1 MDLLKRTWAEI
12 DLDHLE
18 YNYHQLRGHVA
29 DGCRFLGVVKADA
42 CTVTGPCRSAIRW
55 RSWGR
60 IISAVSNLEE
70 AVQLRRAAVRLPVLL
85 LGYTPPRYA
94 AEMAQMNVHQEI
106 HSLEYAQRLSQRLEG
121 TGLRLPVHW
130 KVDTGMSRLGVS
142 AEDPAKALDELLQI
156 ASLPNLAP
164 TGVFT
169 HFSVAD
175 SLDPA
180 DQAYTQGQFARF
192 QAVCQGLADAGY
204 CDLIRHC
211 ANSGATIQY
220 PDYALDMIR
229 PGIATYGLSPEPVLA
244 DQLPLRPVMTLR
256 TTVSQVREY
265 EAGTYIS
272 YGRTYCTPAPRRVA
286 VLPIGYADGLPRRLS
301 NQVSFLVG
309 GKQAPV
315 IGRICMDMCM
325 VDVSEAGP
333 VGVGDEVVVFGPV
346 PGANRCDDLATQL
359 DTISYEL
366 TCDINKRMT
375 RLYFQGGRQVGILQ
389 YIV

>member
-18 YNYHQLRGHVA
+18 YNYHQLRGYVA

-42 CTVTGPCRSAIRW
+42 YGHGAVQVSHTLEELGADYL
-55 RSWGR
+55 
-60 IISAVSNLEE
+60 AVSNLEE

-204 CDLIRHC
+204 CNLIRHC

-229 PGIATYGLSPEPVLA
+229 PGIATYGLSPEPALA
-244 DQLPLRPVMTLR
+244 DRLPLRPVMTLR

-301 NQVSFLVG
+301 NRVSFLVG

-346 PGANRCDDLATQL
+346 PGANRCDDLAAQL

>member
-1 MDLLKRTWAEI
+1 MWQTAAGSWASS
-12 DLDHLE
+12 
-18 YNYHQLRGHVA
+18 R
-29 DGCRFLGVVKADA
+29 RMR
-42 CTVTGPCRSAIRW
+42 TVTGPCRSSHTLEELGADYL
-55 RSWGR
+55 
-60 IISAVSNLEE
+60 AVSNLEE

-220 PDYALDMIR
+220 PDYALDTRSAPASR
-229 PGIATYGLSPEPVLA
+229 PTASARSPCW
-244 DQLPLRPVMTLR
+244 R
-256 TTVSQVREY
+256 TS
-265 EAGTYIS
+265 
-272 YGRTYCTPAPRRVA
+272 C
-286 VLPIGYADGLPRRLS
+286 
-301 NQVSFLVG
+301 
-309 GKQAPV
+309 
-315 IGRICMDMCM
+315 
-325 VDVSEAGP
+325 
-333 VGVGDEVVVFGPV
+333 
-346 PGANRCDDLATQL
+346 RCAR
-359 DTISYEL
+359 S
-366 TCDINKRMT
+366 
-375 RLYFQGGRQVGILQ
+375 
-389 YIV
+389 

>member
-42 CTVTGPCRSAIRW
+42 YGHGAVQVSHTLEELGADYL
-55 RSWGR
+55 
-60 IISAVSNLEE
+60 AVSNLEE

-229 PGIATYGLSPEPVLA
+229 RLALDLAQPGCRAFA
-244 DQLPLRPVMTLR
+244 
-256 TTVSQVREY
+256 
-265 EAGTYIS
+265 AGTPANFT
-272 YGRTYCTPAPRRVA
+272 GDTPV
-286 VLPIGYADGLPRRLS
+286 
-301 NQVSFLVG
+301 
-309 GKQAPV
+309 K
-315 IGRICMDMCM
+315 
-325 VDVSEAGP
+325 DV
-333 VGVGDEVVVFGPV
+333 
-346 PGANRCDDLATQL
+346 
-359 DTISYEL
+359 
-366 TCDINKRMT
+366 
-375 RLYFQGGRQVGILQ
+375 
-389 YIV
+389 

>member
-1 MDLLKRTWAEI
+1 
-12 DLDHLE
+12 
-18 YNYHQLRGHVA
+18 
-29 DGCRFLGVVKADA
+29 
-42 CTVTGPCRSAIRW
+42 
-55 RSWGR
+55 
-60 IISAVSNLEE
+60 
-70 AVQLRRAAVRLPVLL
+70 
-85 LGYTPPRYA
+85 
-94 AEMAQMNVHQEI
+94 
-106 HSLEYAQRLSQRLEG
+106 
-121 TGLRLPVHW
+121 
-130 KVDTGMSRLGVS
+130 MSRLGVS

-272 YGRTYCTPAPRRVA
+272 YGRTYCTPAPRRWQSCPSA
-286 VLPIGYADGLPRRLS
+286 MPTAARRLS
-301 NQVSFLVG
+301 NRVSFLVG
-309 GKQAPV
+309 GKRHRSSGVSAW
-315 IGRICMDMCM
+315 IC
-325 VDVSEAGP
+325 AW
-333 VGVGDEVVVFGPV
+333 
-346 PGANRCDDLATQL
+346 
-359 DTISYEL
+359 
-366 TCDINKRMT
+366 
-375 RLYFQGGRQVGILQ
+375 
-389 YIV
+389 

>member
-1 MDLLKRTWAEI
+1 M
-12 DLDHLE
+12 
-18 YNYHQLRGHVA
+18 
-29 DGCRFLGVVKADA
+29 
-42 CTVTGPCRSAIRW
+42 
-55 RSWGR
+55 
-60 IISAVSNLEE
+60 
-70 AVQLRRAAVRLPVLL
+70 QLRRAAVRLPVLL

-164 TGVFT
+164 TRAYLPISPWPILWT
-169 HFSVAD
+169 RQ
-175 SLDPA
+175 

-192 QAVCQGLADAGY
+192 QAVCQGWRTPGIA
-204 CDLIRHC
+204 DLIRHC

-346 PGANRCDDLATQL
+346 PGANRCDDLAAQL

>member
-1 MDLLKRTWAEI
+1 
-12 DLDHLE
+12 
-18 YNYHQLRGHVA
+18 
-29 DGCRFLGVVKADA
+29 
-42 CTVTGPCRSAIRW
+42 
-55 RSWGR
+55 
-60 IISAVSNLEE
+60 
-70 AVQLRRAAVRLPVLL
+70 
-85 LGYTPPRYA
+85 
-94 AEMAQMNVHQEI
+94 
-106 HSLEYAQRLSQRLEG
+106 
-121 TGLRLPVHW
+121 
-130 KVDTGMSRLGVS
+130 MSRLGVS

-346 PGANRCDDLATQL
+346 PGANRCDDLAAQL